1 MSACVN
7 CGQRGFKDVDGSE
20 CQSCGFKK
28 IATRELAPAQLIFC
42 VDLEIISWKQHVF
55 IPNHPSVRLKNN
67 SVASVIFDPFIKLV
81 G

>member
-42 VDLEIISWKQHVF
+42 VDCGNHFLEAACV
-55 IPNHPSVRLKNN
+55 HPQSSKRAVK
-67 SVASVIFDPFIKLV
+67 K
-81 G
+81 